1 MNHLT
6 SVTAFVMPK
15 VADCP
20 GRAQAAASITT
31 DPAGHYLRR
40 SNLPL
45 RFTMFL

>member
-15 VADCP
+15 VDCP
-20 GRAQAAASITT
+20 GRAQAPASIRN
-31 DPAGHYLRR
+31 DPAGHYVRR